1 MRTQSS
7 LTGIDVLD
15 TNDEERI
22 TKVECFYWPTF
33 DSAFV
38 CERCIAGWTASKRG
52 SQKKRCEWRCRGSGR
67 GEGPKEEGVFGVMLL
82 VARVK

>member
-1 MRTQSS
+1 MYSTQMMKKGSRRSS
-7 LTGIDVLD
+7 AFIGT
-15 TNDEERI
+15 
-22 TKVECFYWPTF
+22 TF

-67 GEGPKEEGVFGVMLL
+67 GEGPKEEDVFGVMLL